1 MEAAKESTLFDR
13 YVRDVVGASIITDAA
28 MSKYYTQHQ
37 DQFGIPAQWKVRH
50 IVITANPNGPQA
62 RSKEQA
68 LERIK
73 LVATELHSDL
83 AAVNAAG
90 PAVATQARLNR
101 FAALARQYSEDSA
114 AASGG
119 DLGWVS
125 RGQLDPDFE
134 AAMLALKPGGMSG
147 IVTTK
152 FGYHIILLEDQR
164 PASTMSFESAKPA
177 IREALLIEH
186 GLEIIEAVS
195 KLTNELRANSKIS
208 LYPENIK

>member
-1 MEAAKESTLFDR
+1 M
-13 YVRDVVGASIITDAA
+13 
-28 MSKYYTQHQ
+28 
-37 DQFGIPAQWKVRH
+37 
-50 IVITANPNGPQA
+50 ITANPNGPQA

-68 LERIK
+68 LDRVK
-73 LVATELHSDL
+73 AVATELHSDL
-83 AAVNAAG
+83 AAVNTAG
-90 PAVATQARLNR
+90 PAVAAQARLNR
-101 FAALARQYSEDSA
+101 FSALARQYSEDSA

-125 RGQLDPDFE
+125 PGQLDPDFE

-147 IVTTK
+147 IITTK
-152 FGYHIILLEDQR
+152 FGYHIIFLEDQR
-164 PASTMSFESAKPA
+164 AASTMSFEAAKPS

-195 KLTNELRANSKIS
+195 KLTSELRANSKIS